1 VSIRL
6 IPILAALLVA
16 IALAPTAGAA
26 QPETTEPNALKIID
40 VLVNAKGAT
49 FGANRL
55 ERGSIADFRIKNR
68 TKRSIRLQ
76 MAGVRS
82 AVVRP
87 GHTTSFF
94 VHFDVRGRTP
104 WTLLV
109 RAQRADRGTFLIY

>member
-1 VSIRL
+1 MSIRH
-6 IPILAALLVA
+6 IPFLAALIAA
-16 IALAPTAGAA
+16 IVLAPTAGAA
-26 QPETTEPNALKIID
+26 QPQTTEPNALKIID

-49 FGANRL
+49 FAVRRL

-68 TKRSIRLQ
+68 TKRPIRLQ

-94 VHFDVRGRTP
+94 VHLDVRGRAP
-104 WTLLV
+104 WALLV
-109 RAQRADRGTFLIY
+109 RSKPADRGTLLVY